1 MERTERRER
10 SGQRFRGAG
19 SAAKERSTTRP
30 GCENAPLELLRRAL
44 QKKGLKRHC
53 KEIVTTCTRSASH
66 NLDNGDQLDG
76 IALTCAGTY
85 LLQLPN
91 CTRMEDGFV
100 RVRKGQESHDIVYAS
115 EFNADGSSLAVGDAS
130 GTLTVFNVFQAASV
144 NSCVAL
150 TADSGEERFYDP
162 ETFDTGGGCIYA
174 IHAEQDAVIC
184 GTDKGLLFTTWSD
197 LNTGDPSITLQA
209 IQSPFPDLPCEVNA
223 IAGLP
228 GGKHCFAAAGDGN
241 AYAIDVETL
250 TQTTAFTGGGSLAFL
265 HCITMRG
272 SDEENVFLTVCGGHV
287 FVPYFLS
294 FSEN

>member
-1 MERTERRER
+1 
-10 SGQRFRGAG
+10 
-19 SAAKERSTTRP
+19 
-30 GCENAPLELLRRAL
+30 
-44 QKKGLKRHC
+44 
-53 KEIVTTCTRSASH
+53 
-66 NLDNGDQLDG
+66 
-76 IALTCAGTY
+76 
-85 LLQLPN
+85 
-91 CTRMEDGFV
+91 MEDGFV